1 MRFIPYFRQIFF
13 LGAIL
18 CVGFVANAKSSKIDQ
33 LLATDNAKANAKAK
47 AGPTKA
53 AQKIGDLEF
62 LRQTSIDLI
71 GRIPTYEE
79 IGQYQKWP
87 ASQRR
92 AKLLDK
98 LVSDPRF
105 ADRWTVYFA
114 DMLRIRS
121 AATGGNA
128 LLAYL
133 HKAIEEN
140 RPWDDLAR
148 EMISANGSTGKTPAV
163 GFILG
168 EEAEPMALAAAT
180 AQMFL
185 GVQMFC
191 AQCHNHPFDVWKQ
204 KQFYELATFYG
215 KTRLVENEFA
225 RRTYTTES
233 KDTSVLWPP
242 ERRKPKTR
250 AAVMPKFP
258 FELDEYE
265 VKPDFIKRLETLRAH
280 RQLAA
285 VKGSNAA
292 SLDSL
297 LDSADTSKAFDKSG
311 NFNRKVSSEAKNA
324 SRALDVEGDL
334 YRQSEQRA
342 KLSKM
347 ITSPY
352 NPYFARNL
360 VNRLWG
366 ELMGHGFY
374 EPYDN
379 FQDIVTHPKTLDH
392 LSHEFIA
399 SGYDIKKLI
408 RTIIETDA
416 YAIGH
421 LDATVPNSE
430 IDKAQRAFTAASTR
444 RMVGEVMYDS
454 VVIAGHLTDYKWP
467 AGANVRTYAERVRV
481 LLPPEKGDG
490 QPVPLEPST
499 QPVAGAE
506 PKMTPSMLAAKAGQ
520 GYNLEETI
528 ALDFDALLKG
538 EMTRDLEMMKKMSD
552 AELERKKKMA
562 EMAEQ
567 RRQNIRVRYKYETV
581 ERKADDNPRFGSTMR
596 MATPAPPAHFL
607 RVFGQTPRE
616 ELGEFRDHTPSMRQ
630 QLMMLN
636 GKITHEASRVGTL
649 EPMRRHLGGDKQDIV
664 AAIKLAYMEI
674 LTRQPDAQEIEFA
687 REIVGTG
694 KQALEGMADLRW
706 TLLNSNDFRY
716 LP

>member
-1 MRFIPYFRQIFF
+1 MKRMTSF
-13 LGAIL
+13 LL
-18 CVGFVANAKSSKIDQ
+18 RLSFVATLVGGAFAQAKPSRVDQ
-33 LLATDNAKANAKAK
+33 LLSADNAKAEG
-47 AGPTKA
+47 GPTQA
-53 AQKIGDLEF
+53 AQPIDDFSF
-62 LRQTSIDLI
+62 LRKTSIDLI

-92 AKLLDK
+92 TKLVDK
-98 LVSDPRF
+98 LMVDPRF

-133 HKAIEEN
+133 HKAVEEN

-168 EEAEPMALAAAT
+168 ESAEPMALAAAT
-180 AQMFL
+180 SQMFL
-185 GVQMFC
+185 GVRMFC

-215 KTRLVENEFA
+215 KTRVVENEFA
-225 RRTYTTES
+225 RRTYTTEAN
-233 KDTSVLWPP
+233 DTSVLWPP
-242 ERRKPKTR
+242 ERRKPKAR

-258 FELDEYE
+258 FELNEYK
-265 VKPDFIKRLETLRAH
+265 VKPDFISRLEAKRAGLELVELRGSK
-280 RQLAA
+280 
-285 VKGSNAA
+285 VKNLDALLENA
-292 SLDSL
+292 DPN
-297 LDSADTSKAFDKSG
+297 KVFDKDRG
-311 NFNRKVSSEAKNA
+311 FARTVKNEVKA
-324 SRALDVEGDL
+324 QGRALDVKGDL

-342 KLSKM
+342 KLSQLV
-347 ITSPY
+347 TSPY
-352 NPYFARNL
+352 NPYFARNM

-374 EPYDN
+374 EPYDD
-379 FQDIVTHPKTLDH
+379 FQDIVSHPQTIKH

-408 RTIIETDA
+408 RTIVETDA
-416 YAIGH
+416 YALGH

-430 IDKAQRAFTAASTR
+430 IAKAQRAFTGASSR

-454 VVIAGHLTDYKWP
+454 VVIAGHLTEYKWP
-467 AGANVRTYAERVRV
+467 AGANVRTYTERVRV
-481 LLPPEKGDG
+481 VLPPEKGDG
-490 QPVPLEPST
+490 QPAPPL
-499 QPVAGAE
+499 PVAGTE
-506 PKMTPSMLAAKAGQ
+506 PKMAPSMLKAKAGQ
-520 GYNLEETI
+520 SYNLEETI

-538 EMTRDLEMMKKMSD
+538 EMAKDLEMMKKMSD
-552 AELERKKKMA
+552 AELERKNKMA

-567 RRQNIRVRYKYETV
+567 RRQDIRVRYKYETV

-636 GKITHEASRVGTL
+636 GKITHEASRVGML
-649 EPMRRHLGGDKQDIV
+649 EPMHRHLGRDKQNIA

-674 LTRQPDAQEIEFA
+674 LTRQPDAEEIEFA
-687 REIVGTG
+687 KGIVGTG

>member
-1 MRFIPYFRQIFF
+1 LFDFGLMKRVFICCSGAV
-13 LGAIL
+13 LGLLIT
-18 CVGFVANAKSSKIDQ
+18 SSAFSKPSQVDK
-33 LLATDNAKANAKAK
+33 LLAADNAKAK

-62 LRQTSIDLI
+62 LRKTSIDLI

-79 IGQYQKWP
+79 IQQYQKWP

-92 AKLLDK
+92 TKLIDRLMA
-98 LVSDPRF
+98 DPRF

-133 HKAIEEN
+133 HKAIDEN

-148 EMISANGSTGKTPAV
+148 EMIAANGSTGKTPAV

-168 EEAEPMALAAAT
+168 ESAEPMALAAAT

-185 GVQMFC
+185 GVRMFC

-225 RRTYTTES
+225 RRTYTTET

-265 VKPDFIKRLETLRAH
+265 IKPDFIKRLEALRAH

-285 VKGSNAA
+285 VKGSKAA

-297 LDSADTSKAFDKSG
+297 LDDADTSKAFDKG
-311 NFNRKVSSEAKNA
+311 GKFTRKVSSEAKNSA
-324 SRALDVEGDL
+324 RALDVEGDL
-334 YRQSEQRA
+334 YRQSEQRT
-342 KLSKM
+342 KLSQL

-352 NPYFARNL
+352 NPYFARNM

-374 EPYDN
+374 EPYDD
-379 FQDIVTHPKTLDH
+379 FQDIVSHPKTLKH

-399 SGYDIKKLI
+399 SGYDLKKLI
-408 RTIIETDA
+408 RTIVETDA
-416 YAIGH
+416 YSKGH
-421 LDATVPNSE
+421 LDTTVSNSE
-430 IDKAQRAFTAASTR
+430 IDKAQRAFTAATSR
-444 RMVGEVMYDS
+444 RMVSEVMYDS
-454 VVIAGHLTDYKWP
+454 VVIAGHLTEYKWP
-467 AGANVRTYAERVRV
+467 AGANVRTYTERVRV
-481 LLPPEKGDG
+481 VLPPEKGDG
-490 QPVPLEPST
+490 QPAPPKPTPL
-499 QPVAGAE
+499 PVAGTE
-506 PKMTPSMLAAKAGQ
+506 PKMAPSMLATRAGQ

-538 EMTRDLEMMKKMSD
+538 EMAKDLEMMKKVSD

-567 RRQNIRVRYKYETV
+567 RRQDIRVRYKYETV
-581 ERKADDNPRFGSTMR
+581 ERKSDDNPRFGSTMR

-616 ELGEFRDHTPSMRQ
+616 VLGEFRDHTPSMRQ

-649 EPMRRHLGGDKQDIV
+649 EPMHRHIGEGKQDIV
-664 AAIKLAYMEI
+664 AAIKLAYIEI
-674 LTRQPDAQEIEFA
+674 LTRQPDAEEIEFA
-687 REIVGTG
+687 SEIVGTG

>member
-1 MRFIPYFRQIFF
+1 MRFKPYFRQFFF

-18 CVGFVANAKSSKIDQ
+18 CVGFVANAKSSRIDQ
-33 LLATDNAKANAKAK
+33 LLATDNAKAEG
-47 AGPTKA
+47 GPTKA

-62 LRQTSIDLI
+62 LRKASIDLI

-79 IGQYQKWP
+79 IQQYQKWP

-92 AKLLDK
+92 TKLLDR
-98 LVSDPRF
+98 LVSDSRF
-105 ADRWTVYFA
+105 ADRWAVYFA

-121 AATGGNA
+121 TATGGNA

-168 EEAEPMALAAAT
+168 EEAEPMSLAAAT
-180 AQMFL
+180 SQMFL
-185 GVQMFC
+185 GVRMFC

-204 KQFYELATFYG
+204 KQFYELATFFG

-225 RRTYTTES
+225 RRTYTTEA

-250 AAVMPKFP
+250 VAVMPKFP

-265 VKPDFIKRLETLRAH
+265 VKPDFIKSLEALRAQ
-280 RQLAA
+280 RELAA
-285 VKGSNAA
+285 SKGSKVA

-297 LDSADTSKAFDKSG
+297 LDGADTSKAFDKSG

-324 SRALDVEGDL
+324 SRALDVQGDL
-334 YRQSEQRA
+334 YRQSEQRT
-342 KLSKM
+342 KLAQM
-347 ITSPY
+347 VTSPY
-352 NPYFARNL
+352 NPYFARNM

-374 EPYDN
+374 EPYDD
-379 FQDIVTHPKTLDH
+379 FQDIVSHPKALDH

-399 SGYDIKKLI
+399 SGYDLKKLI
-408 RTIIETDA
+408 RTIVETDA
-416 YAIGH
+416 YALGH

-430 IDKAQRAFTAASTR
+430 IDKAQKAFTASTAR

-454 VVIAGHLTDYKWP
+454 VVVAGHLTEFKWP
-467 AGANVRTYAERVRV
+467 AGANVRTYIERIRV
-481 LLPPEKGDG
+481 TLPPQEGDG
-490 QPVPLEPST
+490 QPAPL
-499 QPVAGAE
+499 PVSGAE
-506 PKMTPSMLAAKAGQ
+506 PKMAPSMLAAKPGR

-528 ALDFDALLKG
+528 ALDFDSLLKG
-538 EMTRDLEMMKKMSD
+538 EMAKDLEMMKKMSD
-552 AELERKKKMA
+552 AELEHKKKMA

-567 RRQNIRVRYKYETV
+567 RRLNIRVRYKYETV

-616 ELGEFRDHTPSMRQ
+616 VLGEFRDHTPSMRQ

-649 EPMRRHLGGDKQDIV
+649 EPMHRYLGEEKQDIA

-687 REIVGTG
+687 REIVGAG

-706 TLLNSNDFRY
+706 ALLNSNEFRY
-716 LP
+716 IP